1 MPSLR
6 LLLYYSKGVL
16 FYALA
21 ASGILLFLASLIPP
35 HPVLGTFLKHP
46 PWFYLNLL
54 ASVGIPAGICWQRY
68 QHLPERYLY
77 SNHGLSQLRCW
88 SVATLLVWVISGTAA
103 LVLHTWEN
111 SDWLSRQLRFEG
123 SALEALISSTIQ
135 SSQIWFKAHPQVL
148 MVAIV
153 FVLMLGLAA
162 VIMWLSAPTDGFEDS
177 EKPGWELS
185 IDSTVHSF
193 GPRNVLKGAW
203 LKCKSGEILGLLGRN
218 GCGKSTL
225 MQILFG
231 TLQGDFR
238 ALFLNGHPLKKLYI
252 LGLAAYLPQ
261 ATFLPRGLTVKQVI
275 RLFAGHPREGL
286 LAEEPRIKE
295 LGPKRIHTL
304 SGGELRF
311 LELGLVL
318 ALKRPIL
325 LLDEPFSELEPLYK
339 QRARKWIQLASEQG
353 SAVILTD
360 HDYQQIIQL
369 SHRLMLMH
377 HGQTEEVHDLKGL
390 NKIYLPL

>member
-1 MPSLR
+1 MSSLR
-6 LLLYYSKGVL
+6 LLVFYSKGVL

-21 ASGILLFLASLIPP
+21 ASAILLFLAALIPT
-35 HPVLGTFLKHP
+35 HPVLGTFLKYP
-46 PWFYLNLL
+46 PWFFLNLL
-54 ASVGIPAGICWQRY
+54 ASVGIPAGIVWQRY

-77 SNHGLSQLRCW
+77 QNHGLSQIQCG
-88 SVATLLVWVISGTAA
+88 SVAALLIWLFSGAA
-103 LVLHTWEN
+103 AIALHTWQN
-111 SDWLSRQLRFEG
+111 NDWLSRQLRFEG
-123 SALEALISSTIQ
+123 SVLEALIASAIQ
-135 SSQIWFKAHPQVL
+135 SSQTWLKAHPQVVIVA
-148 MVAIV
+148 MV
-153 FVLMLGLAA
+153 FLLMLGLAA
-162 VIMWLSAPTDGFEDS
+162 VIKWLSDSTEDFEDS

-185 IDSTVHSF
+185 IDSAVHSF

-203 LKCKSGEILGLLGRN
+203 LKCRSGEILGLLGRN

-225 MQILFG
+225 LQILFG
-231 TLQGDFR
+231 SLKGDFR
-238 ALFLNGHPLKKLYI
+238 ALFLNGHPLKKLYL
-252 LGLAAYLPQ
+252 LGLCAYLPQ
-261 ATFLPRGLTVKQVI
+261 ASFLPRGLTVKQVI
-275 RLFAGHPREGL
+275 HLFAGHPREGL

-295 LGPKRIHTL
+295 LGPKRIHEL
-304 SGGELRF
+304 SGGERRF

-339 QRARKWIQLASEQG
+339 QRARKWIQLAAEQG

-360 HDYQQIIQL
+360 HDYDQIVQL

-377 HGQTEEVHDLKGL
+377 HGQTEEIHDLKAL